1 MTAIFVSYA
10 EEDQRPAIELVRGLE
25 AAGLKAWYYERDRIV
40 GLSYL
45 GSIVNAIES
54 SDAVLAVLSVHA
66 FRSHHMERELI
77 YAYERNYAFIPAL
90 LGVTHA
96 EFQAAKREWGFMFGA
111 ATSIV
116 VQADNVA
123 ASVSSIVKGIL
134 TLGDGKH
141 AHTTLPRRVGPD
153 HAPLAV
159 PRQTLEHV
167 LGRLG
172 ASEHDVVEKALREG
186 VDELGDADLL
196 RLLHA
201 LAYSGTFGLSPDG
214 LLVFDAATRI
224 VIRLAR
230 SGHPSPELSEEM
242 ARLLAQ
248 AENQLGFTN
257 RHQRV
262 EAFKYWR
269 KSFKGDP
276 QAVAKWFGLMQTY
289 RRDFLVRLAT
299 YYPGQFSPDAS

>member
-1 MTAIFVSYA
+1 MTAIFVSHA
-10 EEDQRPAIELVRGLE
+10 EEDQRPAIELARGLE

-96 EFQAAKREWGFMFGA
+96 EFEAAKREWGFMFGA

-159 PRQTLEHV
+159 RRQTLEHV
-167 LGRLG
+167 LSVRLG

-201 LAYSGTFGLSPDG
+201 LAWSGTLGLSPDG

-224 VIRLAR
+224 VARLAR
-230 SGHPSPELSEEM
+230 VVIR
-242 ARLLAQ
+242 AR
-248 AENQLGFTN
+248 GCP
-257 RHQRV
+257 R
-262 EAFKYWR
+262 
-269 KSFKGDP
+269 
-276 QAVAKWFGLMQTY
+276 
-289 RRDFLVRLAT
+289 
-299 YYPGQFSPDAS
+299 